1 MIQVC
6 IEYNEKNLV
15 ISVSIEGH
23 AEFAEKGNDIVCSSV
38 STLVQSLIIGIEE
51 VLGYSGFMQ
60 YPETTAKNI
69 MPVVVVNNPD
79 PVNQKVNILFET
91 FRISLS
97 RIAVGYP
104 QNVKL
109 MEVYVK

>member
-23 AEFAEKGNDIVCSSV
+23 AEFAEKGSDIVCSSV

-51 VLGYSGFMQ
+51 VLRYTGFMQ
-60 YPETTAKNI
+60 YPETTSKNS

-79 PVNQKVNILFET
+79 PVNEKLNILFET
-91 FRISLS
+91 FRISMS
-97 RIAVGYP
+97 KISAGYP
-104 QNVKL
+104 QN
-109 MEVYVK
+109 